1 MEEKDTSG
9 ISGEGPE
16 GRLFDPET
24 TGTISEGDVDSERE
38 LEEDQASVAG
48 EIDAVPGGTSDQEE
62 GSATPAD
69 PVEQDEGPEAD
80 QQEGSAAD
88 DSSRADG
95 DPALGVDSGPNTEEI
110 EIPETLIPSR
120 SAPHVSEPS
129 PVWMWWGWSMVL
141 LFFLVMVVGV
151 ITGILGRA
159 VILDVAS
166 FWPVFGVL
174 GLAAFAVRSRFTYR
188 IRAILPLLVASWLGV
203 AIALH
208 LSGWSVLPSAVGD
221 MQGAEVGTLE
231 VASLTLDIEGDLLVT
246 TSNSDVLY
254 MVSLLREG
262 GPMSAP
268 QALEISSPGALAIE
282 VAPRNQSFW
291 FSSSGWNVVLSD
303 RVVWAVHV
311 SAADVTVDLRSTATN
326 GGSIAGSGVVEFGG
340 AAAGNWDLDGDI
352 LLRVPESVG
361 ILVIGDAALPPG
373 WSVSEFGRQSAA
385 TVELTLT
392 VVEDATVEIVT
403 Y

>member
-1 MEEKDTSG
+1 MEEKDAFG
-9 ISGEGPE
+9 ISTEGPE
-16 GRLFDPET
+16 GRLFDPDTAGT
-24 TGTISEGDVDSERE
+24 TSEGDVDLERE
-38 LEEDQASVAG
+38 LEEGQASVAG
-48 EIDAVPGGTSDQEE
+48 EIDAVPEGASDQEE
-62 GSATPAD
+62 GSAT
-69 PVEQDEGPEAD
+69 
-80 QQEGSAAD
+80 D

-95 DPALGVDSGPNTEEI
+95 DPALGVDPGPDTEEI
-110 EIPETLIPSR
+110 EIPEILIPSGP
-120 SAPHVSEPS
+120 APPVPEPS

-141 LFFLVMVVGV
+141 LFFLVTVVGV

-166 FWPVFGVL
+166 FWPAFGVL
-174 GLAAFAVRSRFTYR
+174 GLVAFAVRSRFTYR
-188 IRAILPLLVASWLGV
+188 IRAILPLLVASWLGA

-208 LSGWSVLPSAVGD
+208 LSGWPVLPSAVGD
-221 MQGAEVGTLE
+221 MAGDEVGTLE
-231 VASLTLDIEGDLLVT
+231 AASLTLDIEGDLLVT

-254 MVSLLREG
+254 MVSLPREG

-282 VAPRNQSFW
+282 VAPRSQSFW

-340 AAAGNWDLDGDI
+340 AATGNWDFDGDI

-361 ILVIGDAALPPG
+361 ILVIGDAKLPPG
-373 WSVSEFGRQSAA
+373 WSLSEFGRQSAA

-392 VVEDATVEIVT
+392 VAENATVEIVT

>member
-1 MEEKDTSG
+1 MEEKDAFG
-9 ISGEGPE
+9 ISTEGPE
-16 GRLFDPET
+16 GRLFDPDTAGT
-24 TGTISEGDVDSERE
+24 TSEGDVDLERE
-38 LEEDQASVAG
+38 LEEGQASVAG
-48 EIDAVPGGTSDQEE
+48 EIDAVPEGASDQEE
-62 GSATPAD
+62 GSAT
-69 PVEQDEGPEAD
+69 
-80 QQEGSAAD
+80 D

-95 DPALGVDSGPNTEEI
+95 DPALGVDPGPDTEEI
-110 EIPETLIPSR
+110 EIPEILIPSGP
-120 SAPHVSEPS
+120 APPVPEPS

-141 LFFLVMVVGV
+141 LFFLVTVVGV

-166 FWPVFGVL
+166 FWPAFGVL
-174 GLAAFAVRSRFTYR
+174 GLVAFAVRSRFTYR
-188 IRAILPLLVASWLGV
+188 IRAILPLLVASWLGA

-208 LSGWSVLPSAVGD
+208 LSGWPVLPSAVGD
-221 MQGAEVGTLE
+221 MAGDEVGTLE
-231 VASLTLDIEGDLLVT
+231 AASLTLDIEGDLLVT

-254 MVSLLREG
+254 MVSLPREG

-282 VAPRNQSFW
+282 VAPRSQSFW

-340 AAAGNWDLDGDI
+340 AATGNWDFDGDI

-361 ILVIGDAALPPG
+361 ILVIGDAKLPPG
-373 WSVSEFGRQSAA
+373 WSLSEFGRQSAA

-392 VVEDATVEIVT
+392 VAEDATVEIVT